1 MRIAQHAPPG
11 NNKDFLDQSLGE
23 IKLLQVLRPLSTV
36 LQQPLST
43 VLQPLSAVP

>member
-1 MRIAQHAPPG
+1 MPPPG

-36 LQQPLST
+36 LQPLGT
-43 VLQPLSAVP
+43 VRQPLSAAL